1 MRHRKLTAKFGR
13 TSSHRKAMFRN
24 MVTSFL
30 RYEKIETTDTKAK
43 ELRRIAEKVITLG
56 KRGDLHARRQALAY
70 VRDRDVVE
78 KLFEQISARFKERK
92 GGYTRIVKTGFRVG
106 DNAPMAL
113 IEMVGDEKEKAQKA
127 KKASKGKQ
135 KAV

>member
-1 MRHRKLTAKFGR
+1 MRHRKLTAKLGR

-43 ELRRIAEKVITLG
+43 ELRRFAEKMITLG

-70 VRDRDVVE
+70 VRDREVVE
-78 KLFEQISARFKERK
+78 KLFDQISSRFKERK
-92 GGYTRIVKTGFRVG
+92 GGYTRIIKTGYRVG

-113 IEMVGDEKEKAQKA
+113 VEMVGGEKEKAPKAAKA
-127 KKASKGKQ
+127 KRKA
-135 KAV
+135 A